1 MQELWTAV
9 DRYFSDL
16 LIPSDENMD
25 AALAANQ
32 QAGLPPIDITPL
44 QGSFLEF
51 LVRLSGARCV
61 LEIGTL
67 GGYSTLWL
75 TRGLPKDGRI
85 LTLELD
91 PHHATVARANLQR
104 AGALDRVEVM
114 VGPAT
119 ESLRALKESGSTAFD
134 LIFIDADK
142 ERYPE
147 YLDWALKLSRP
158 GTTIVADNVVRD
170 GQVVDAECDDPH
182 VQGVKRFMEQL
193 AAEPRAS
200 TTVLQTVGTKGYD
213 GFALAL
219 VLR

>member
-1 MQELWTAV
+1 MQDLWTKV
-9 DRYFSDL
+9 DRYFSGL
-16 LIPSDENMD
+16 LIPSDEVLD
-25 AALAANQ
+25 AAQAANQ

-51 LVRLSGARCV
+51 LVRVTGAPRI

-75 TRGLPKDGRI
+75 ARGLPENGHI
-85 LTLELD
+85 ITLELE
-91 PHHATVARANLQR
+91 PHHAEVARTNLQR
-104 AGALDRVEVM
+104 GGALDRVEVM

-119 ESLRALKESGSTAFD
+119 ESLRALKESGSAPFD

-147 YLDWALKLSRP
+147 YLDWALQLSRP

-170 GQVVDAECDDPH
+170 GQVADAGCDDPR
-182 VQGVKRFMEQL
+182 VQGVRRFMEQL
-193 AAEPRAS
+193 AAETRVS
-200 TTVLQTVGTKGYD
+200 KTVLQTVGTKGYD

-219 VLR
+219 VLG